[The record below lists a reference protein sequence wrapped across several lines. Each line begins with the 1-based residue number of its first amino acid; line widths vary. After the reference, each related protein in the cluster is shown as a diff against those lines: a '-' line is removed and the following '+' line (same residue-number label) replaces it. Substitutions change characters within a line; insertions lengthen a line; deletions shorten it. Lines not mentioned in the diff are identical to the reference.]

1 MRRFG
6 ALGGICL
13 ETRELYPSV
22 RRLLVVA
29 REQHDEVSRVL
40 DGLVHLLDEVRGK
53 GDVVVLDED
62 LVALL
67 GEDVG
72 DLARDG
78 GHRAPTAQ
86 EEVVSL
92 CWTGRHECWCP
103 ESRIACMASLALSRT
118 SRRIACAVTCG
129 CYSRVGS
136 GGCLPARVSV
146 SHRFQASVS

>member
-13 ETRELYPSV
+13 ETRELHPSV

-62 LVALL
+62 PVALL
-67 GEDVG
+67 GEYVR
-72 DLARDG
+72 DLARDR
-78 GHRAPTAQ
+78 GHRAPAAQ
-86 EEVVSL
+86 EEVISL
-92 CWTGRHECWCP
+92 TRTGCHECWCP
-103 ESRIACMASLALSRT
+103 GSRT
-118 SRRIACAVTCG
+118 EPRPCGHSSIQRDRAAGRRRG
-129 CYSRVGS
+129 RVMETT
-136 GGCLPARVSV
+136 LAAEADVV
-146 SHRFQASVS
+146 